1 MLTKFQ
7 LEYLSK
13 IIKDGIDG
21 QKVDTIIFAVTS
33 ANHENTRR
41 NPIPLYLRT
50 LMLDKFSRGL
60 SCKVKIYPIGDVKNT
75 PKFAQYM
82 LRQIFYQWGKEI
94 NPDNTVL
101 ACSTP
106 PVINLFKEIGFKNFP
121 VEFIDADSDG
131 YQSLRPYEIID
142 ILIKEGNKWKDP
154 SADWRKYASEAT
166 QEVYQEYNLGDLII
180 ELFKDALLSEDA
192 DITDTRDYITYASGM
207 DKVIEIKFEDIK
219 PFVVEG
225 KIVDVGC
232 STGSLIKL
240 LAKEFNE
247 SDIIGIEAARK
258 FYDHARSQDYE
269 SPFVFFYRRNITD
282 QNFKENS
289 VNAFIYSSVMHELY
303 SYMGEDILKKVIND
317 AYKQLTYGGRL
328 IIRDVVGPSKSNTVV
343 FMELSDKD
351 GADEGNIESLSTYH
365 KFFKFVKDFKP
376 RKINFTEET
385 IDNKKLIKL
394 TIQDVYEYLSKMTYT
409 DNWESEMHEE
419 FGFYSFEKWKEELER
434 AGFSIVV
441 GSREFKN
448 SYIINNKYKPR
459 AVLYTLK
466 DGRLYQRPYPST
478 NMILV
483 GEK

>member
-7 LEYLSK
+7 QEYLRNIVENGVEGKK
-13 IIKDGIDG
+13 I
-21 QKVDTIIFAVTS
+21 DTIIFAITS

-41 NPIPLYLRT
+41 NPVPLYLRT
-50 LMLDKFSRGL
+50 LMIDKFSKSL
-60 SCKVKIYPIGDVKNT
+60 QCKVRIYPIDDVKKT
-75 PKFAQYM
+75 SKFAQYM

-94 NPDNTVL
+94 NPENTIL

-106 PVINLFKEIGFKNFP
+106 PVIDLFRELGFQHLPAELMSVDKNT
-121 VEFIDADSDG
+121 
-131 YQSLRPYEIID
+131 YQTLRPYEVID
-142 ILIKEGNKWKDP
+142 LLIKDSNKWRDQG
-154 SADWRKYASEAT
+154 AEWRKYASEAA
-166 QEVYQEYNLGDLII
+166 QEVYQEYNLGDSII

-192 DITDTRDYITYASGM
+192 DITDTRDYTTYASGM
-207 DKVIEIKFEDIK
+207 DKVIEIEFEDIK
-219 PFVVEG
+219 PFVSEG

-258 FYDHARSQDYE
+258 FYDHARAQDYD

-289 VNAFIYSSVMHELY
+289 VNTFIYSSVMHEVY
-303 SYMGEDILKKVIND
+303 SYMSEDVLKKVIGD
-317 AYKQLTYGGRL
+317 AYKQLMHGGRL
-328 IIRDVVGPSKSNTVV
+328 VIRDVVGPSKPDTIV
-343 FMELSDKD
+343 FMKLDDRD
-351 GADEGNIESLSTYH
+351 GTNEGSIEVLSTYH
-365 KFFKFVKDFKP
+365 KFFKFAEDFKP
-376 RKINFTEET
+376 RKISFNEKT
-385 IDNKKLIKL
+385 IKGQKLIQL
-394 TIQDVYEYLSKMTYT
+394 SIQDAYEYISKMTYT

-419 FGFYSFEKWKEELER
+419 FGFYSFDKWKDELEKV
-434 AGFSIVV
+434 GFSIVA
-441 GSREFKN
+441 GSKEFKN

-466 DGRLYQRPYPST
+466 SGKLYQRPYPST

-483 GEK
+483 GQK